1 MQALPPAGGS
11 NRESC
16 PWQGRKLLTFADNR
30 QNAAYFAPYFE
41 RTSFE
46 LALRSA
52 VCQVISAGSLPL
64 DFEALTLEVFQYWKQ
79 FADPLL
85 IDEDGSQIH
94 GWEKI
99 RHLLMGKIAAE
110 FCTPGGR
117 RNSLEALG
125 AVHVSYEESVLE
137 RLSKHTANT
146 LPVIYDEARA
156 LVHFLLETMRRE
168 KAISNLE
175 RWTCD
180 WHGYGVKGTKDI
192 AVLVCTQEATGPST
206 GFPQRVL
213 NETTDERH
221 I

>member
-1 MQALPPAGGS
+1 MYVRSCPACGGRALGTDAEVVTPMHPGNEAMCAVVVQRVMQALPPAGGS

-46 LALRSA
+46 LAPGSSA

-99 RHLLMGKIAAE
+99 RHYLDGKDRSGVLSA
-110 FCTPGGR
+110 GGR

-125 AVHVSYEESVLE
+125 AVHVSYEES
-137 RLSKHTANT
+137 A
-146 LPVIYDEARA
+146 
-156 LVHFLLETMRRE
+156 
-168 KAISNLE
+168 
-175 RWTCD
+175 
-180 WHGYGVKGTKDI
+180 GT
-192 AVLVCTQEATGPST
+192 V
-206 GFPQRVL
+206 
-213 NETTDERH
+213 N
-221 I
+221 